1 MKDKGLYIIVSLY
14 SLTRWFTEYFKDN
27 KEWFLDNVPC
37 SNFRA
42 NVLYFTFDGLIICLI
57 GWFLYLHSIGD
68 YTSKAWLFF
77 MVFMGISQGVSYI
90 NQQLYNE
97 YLDYLPLL
105 LAGVLAV
112 EAFKFSK
119 PYIIQAYVFVKSHI
133 KQYLEFIK
141 TLNQW

>member
-1 MKDKGLYIIVSLY
+1 
-14 SLTRWFTEYFKDN
+14 
-27 KEWFLDNVPC
+27 
-37 SNFRA
+37 
-42 NVLYFTFDGLIICLI
+42 
-57 GWFLYLHSIGD
+57 
-68 YTSKAWLFF
+68 
-77 MVFMGISQGVSYI
+77 MVFMGISQGVSYV